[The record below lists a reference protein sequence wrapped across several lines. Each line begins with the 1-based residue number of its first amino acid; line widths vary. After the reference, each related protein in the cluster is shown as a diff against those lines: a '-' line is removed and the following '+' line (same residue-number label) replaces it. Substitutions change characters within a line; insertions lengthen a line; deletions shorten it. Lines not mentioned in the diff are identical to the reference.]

1 MGITLSQPAEEGSAV
16 IGLDV
21 ALTDLGREIGSLG
34 LMPRTEIAVVNPEHR
49 VLAYP
54 DMSRVLVRD
63 GDGPSLQLRTL
74 DGLGVP
80 SLQALRDLDVQGGPS
95 SRLSGVWRDYAERFL
110 SPGQIDEVDVD
121 ALLME
126 LG

>member
-1 MGITLSQPAEEGSAV
+1 DLHLIDTSVRPEYRYDPRSRPWYSDAKEKNSQVLTAPYVFFTTQEVGITLSQPAEEGNAV

-80 SLQALRDLDVQGGPS
+80 
-95 SRLSGVWRDYAERFL
+95 
-110 SPGQIDEVDVD
+110 
-121 ALLME
+121 
-126 LG
+126 